1 MDITGLNHRGDNRV
15 RFKEMTE
22 KAKEYIAHK
31 LKDIDTTLK
40 VLREQ
45 LDKIWDTVEND
56 RQDNREADKR

>member
-1 MDITGLNHRGDNRV
+1 
-15 RFKEMTE
+15 MTE

-31 LKDIDTTLK
+31 LKEIDTTLK

-56 RQDNREADKR
+56 KREDDR